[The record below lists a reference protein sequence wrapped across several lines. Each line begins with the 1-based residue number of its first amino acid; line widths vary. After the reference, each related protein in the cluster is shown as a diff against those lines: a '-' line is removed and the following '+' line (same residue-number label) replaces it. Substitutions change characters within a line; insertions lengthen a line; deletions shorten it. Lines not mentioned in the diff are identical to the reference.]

1 MIRMKD
7 YMRQKILDKALNKQI
22 NKTIQE
28 HIAKRIEKLK
38 KEFQD
43 KWGISHKW
51 NKKGDKLKVKTAD
64 VSWEA
69 IFSKKKVKV
78 FVDAP
83 FYLIPFLEPFRKQ
96 AIEVLEEE
104 ISKLIA

>member
-1 MIRMKD
+1 
-7 YMRQKILDKALNKQI
+7 MRQKILDKALNKQI

-28 HIAKRIEKLK
+28 RIDKRIEKLLK

-51 NKKGDKLKVKTAD
+51 NKKGDKLKVEIAD

-69 IFSKKKVKV
+69 IFSKKKVEV
-78 FVDAP
+78 FVNAP
-83 FYLIPFLEPFRKQ
+83 FYLAPFLEPFRKQ

-104 ISKLIA
+104 ITKLI

>member
-1 MIRMKD
+1 
-7 YMRQKILDKALNKQI
+7 MRQKILDKALNKQI

-28 HIAKRIEKLK
+28 RIDKKILKLK
-38 KEFQD
+38 KELQD

-51 NKKGDKLKVKTAD
+51 NKKGDKLNIKTAD

-69 IFSKKKVKV
+69 IFSKNKVEV
-78 FVDAP
+78 FMNAP
-83 FYLIPFLEPFRKQ
+83 FYLTPFLEPFRKQ

>member
-1 MIRMKD
+1 
-7 YMRQKILDKALNKQI
+7 MRQKILDKALNKQI

-28 HIAKRIEKLK
+28 RIDKKILKLK

-51 NKKGDKLKVKTAD
+51 NKKGNKLNIKTAD
-64 VSWEA
+64 LSWEA
-69 IFSKKKVKV
+69 IFSKNKVEV
-78 FVDAP
+78 FMNAP
-83 FYLIPFLEPFRKQ
+83 FYLMPFLEPFRKQ

>member
-1 MIRMKD
+1 
-7 YMRQKILDKALNKQI
+7 MRQKILDKALNKQI

-28 HIAKRIEKLK
+28 RIDKKILKLK

-51 NKKGDKLKVKTAD
+51 NKKGDKLKIEIAD
-64 VSWEA
+64 VFCEA

-83 FYLIPFLEPFRKQ
+83 FYLVPFLEPFRKQ

>member
-1 MIRMKD
+1 
-7 YMRQKILDKALNKQI
+7 MRQKILDKALNKQI

-28 HIAKRIEKLK
+28 HIDKRIEKVK

-51 NKKGDKLKVKTAD
+51 NKEGYKLKVEIAD

-69 IFSKKKVKV
+69 IFSKNKVEV
-78 FVDAP
+78 FMNAP
-83 FYLIPFLEPFRKQ
+83 FYLMPFLEPFRKQ

-104 ISKLIA
+104 ISKLMA